1 MRTLCILT
9 LAWVVLLGAGYYFQW
24 FQVATSD
31 GTDSTH
37 VNVTVNKEK
46 IREDV
51 NKVKDQARELGRD
64 IGQKTEVPPANA
76 QQ

>member
-9 LAWVVLLGAGYYFQW
+9 LAWLILVGAGFYFQW
-24 FQVATSD
+24 FQVSTTSSA
-31 GTDSTH
+31 DSTR

-51 NKVKDQARELGRD
+51 NKVKDEAQELSRD
-64 IGQKTEVPPANA
+64 MSRKIEHSPAA
-76 QQ
+76 SQQ

>member
-9 LAWVVLLGAGYYFQW
+9 LAWVALVAAGFYFQW
-24 FQVATSD
+24 FQVSTS
-31 GTDSTH
+31 GNTDSTH

-51 NKVKDQARELGRD
+51 NKVKEQARELSRD
-64 IGQKTEVPPANA
+64 IGHKIEQPATTA